1 MKALTRSAS
10 SSRAYW
16 IMGATALFLLTGCAT
31 TPPAES
37 GNSDDA
43 DLVDVGYG
51 KANPEHVVGSMSTVD
66 AESAQMGEYKTM
78 AKMLGQ
84 LPGVQVSEVGGSLSV
99 RIRGTNS
106 FLGGEEPLYVIDGMV
121 VQISGAG
128 LAGIDPNNV
137 KSITVL
143 KDAGSTAIYGSRGAN
158 GVIMITT
165 KHGGG

>member
-1 MKALTRSAS
+1 MKAFTRSAPS
-10 SSRAYW
+10 SLAYGLL
-16 IMGATALFLLTGCAT
+16 GAAVLFLMSGCAT
-31 TPPAES
+31 TRPAEG
-37 GNSDDA
+37 GNSEDA

-51 KANPEHVVGSMSTVD
+51 KAEREHVVGSMSTVEAD
-66 AESAQMGEYKTM
+66 SRQMGAYKTM

-84 LPGVQVSEVGGSLSV
+84 LPGVQVSEVGGSLTV
-99 RIRGTNS
+99 RVRGTNS

-128 LAGIDPNNV
+128 LAGMDPNNV